1 MELNSKFDPDL
12 LRLSSDFSEKI
23 GVKKAVLTI
32 PVRKPNRQEFVQTHP
47 DCSYHL
53 SVAVIELKEERETYL
68 IDPSI
73 MDEVSLEVVPKI
85 LITTIN
91 RQGVLSLWPIRLPG
105 SDGRIDTWNNSA
117 IEAAQLAKDKWVRVS
132 ANMSL
137 GAYDVFEATGNLP
150 EPEWPNMPFTEILEV
165 AFKNQYIDDINHP
178 VLQRLRGES

>member
-1 MELNSKFDPDL
+1 MERKSKFDPDL

-23 GVKKAVLTI
+23 GVQKAIITI

-47 DCSYHL
+47 DSSYHL
-53 SVAVIELKEERETYL
+53 SAAVIELKEERETYL

-105 SDGRIDTWNNSA
+105 SDGRIDIWNNSA
-117 IEAAQLAKDKWVRVS
+117 IEAAQLAKDNWVRVS

-137 GAYDVFEATGNLP
+137 GAYDVFKATGNLP
-150 EPEWPNMPFTEILEV
+150 EPEWPKMPFTEILEV